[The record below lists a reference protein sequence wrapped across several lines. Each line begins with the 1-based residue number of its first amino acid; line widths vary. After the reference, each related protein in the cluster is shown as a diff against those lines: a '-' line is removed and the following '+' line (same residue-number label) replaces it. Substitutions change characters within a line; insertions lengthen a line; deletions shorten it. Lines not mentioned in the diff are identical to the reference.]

1 MNFAKLLSF
10 SDKKEIVVYFKA
22 FKSTSNSAPLISGV
36 RVMKKEIKCFA
47 AGVITT
53 VLVTSAVY
61 ATPVGKNITAFL

>member
-1 MNFAKLLSF
+1 
-10 SDKKEIVVYFKA
+10 
-22 FKSTSNSAPLISGV
+22 
-36 RVMKKEIKCFA
+36 MKKEIKCFA